1 MQAIE
6 KKPGLST
13 ASGIISCAGAA
24 GVTLISRSHFDTR
37 RLPERT
43 RIRQWSD
50 AATPVWDILSVEDDA
65 FCAVVDLYH
74 GGDLVFG
81 TVGSSAQSTARE
93 MARIAE
99 DGIDYYAFQFYTS
112 GQRRASARGTDVT
125 LRKGDLLTID
135 MTQPIATASTAY
147 RSIDLGIP
155 RRLLAPLLV
164 APDAHGGRRHEAS
177 QPLAAL
183 VRAHVE
189 ALYRAAPHMTVAQ
202 MESVQGATVA
212 LAAAALN
219 GLVAEDQAEQ
229 VRAATLLAVKRFV
242 EDWLHDMALSTAV
255 VARQFSISRATLY
268 RIMRPVGGF
277 TSYLRL
283 RRLDRVRVDLTS
295 PTRRHLTIGEI
306 AESWGFIN
314 HSAFT
319 KSFRQCF
326 GVSPR
331 AYRAMAVEAHGGEAD
346 TNGAHAW
353 SGWLAAMK

>member
-1 MQAIE
+1 MRRLL
-6 KKPGLST
+6 GVLYVT
-13 ASGIISCAGAA
+13 LCLGAA
-24 GVTLISRSHFDTR
+24 RVTLISRSYFDTR
-37 RLPERT
+37 RLPERA
-43 RIRQWSD
+43 RIGQWSD

-65 FCAVVDLYH
+65 FCAVVDLYN

-81 TVGSSAQSTARE
+81 SVGSSAQSTARE

-112 GQRRASARGTDVT
+112 GQRRAVARGNEVI
-125 LRKGDLLTID
+125 LRHGDLLTVD
-135 MTQPIATASTAY
+135 MTQPIATVSTHY

-177 QPLAAL
+177 QPLSAL

-189 ALYRAAPHMTVAQ
+189 ALYRAAPYMTVAQ
-202 MESVQGATVA
+202 METMQGATVA

-229 VRAATLLAVKRFV
+229 VRMATLLSIKRYI
-242 EDWLHDMALSTAV
+242 EDRLHDMALSTV
-255 VARQFSISRATLY
+255 VVGRRFSISRATLY
-268 RIMRPVGGF
+268 RIMEPVGGF
-277 TSYLRL
+277 ASYLRL
-283 RRLDRVRVDLTS
+283 RRLDRVRRDLTS
-295 PTRRHLTIGEI
+295 PAKSHLGVGEI
-306 AESWGFIN
+306 AEAWGFVS

-331 AYRAMAVEAHGGEAD
+331 AYRALIEEARVGE
-346 TNGAHAW
+346 TNMDEQHDW
-353 SGWLAAMK
+353 SRWLAAMK